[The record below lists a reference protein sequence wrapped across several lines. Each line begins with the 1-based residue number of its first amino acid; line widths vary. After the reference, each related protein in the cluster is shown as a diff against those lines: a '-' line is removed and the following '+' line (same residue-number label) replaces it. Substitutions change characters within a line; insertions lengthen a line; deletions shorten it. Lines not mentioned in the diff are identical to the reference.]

1 MTRASGAHFRG
12 PPRVAHT
19 IIVGL
24 LVI

>member
-24 LVI
+24 LAI